1 MPDRDEP
8 STSAT
13 EPLPDPG
20 PSAAA
25 HARPLRRE
33 DLELDLL
40 RRNLAAT
47 EFAPFALTEAEVE
60 ASLRSVLAAPDRP
73 AEVWVFA
80 YGSLVWNPIVEY
92 EDRVVVTVHGY
103 HRRFCLWSRTHR
115 GTPDYPGLVLGLDRG
130 GRCTGVAYRLAAAN
144 AEQELRLLW
153 RREMLL
159 GSYSPRW
166 VFASHG
172 RRHFRA
178 LAFVINRDRPG
189 YAGHLAPEQVVERLI
204 HGRGHFGTGL
214 EYLRST
220 IDGLAAAGIRDP
232 NLLRLDALARQSLGD
247 EEARRTR
254 TELRL

>member
-1 MPDRDEP
+1 V
-8 STSAT
+8 
-13 EPLPDPG
+13 
-20 PSAAA
+20 
-25 HARPLRRE
+25 
-33 DLELDLL
+33 
-40 RRNLAAT
+40 
-47 EFAPFALTEAEVE
+47 LTEAEVE
-60 ASLRSVLAAPDRP
+60 ASLRSVLAAPERP

-80 YGSLVWNPIVEY
+80 YGSLVWNPIVEH

-103 HRRFCLWSRTHR
+103 HRSFCLWSRTHR
-115 GTPDYPGLVLGLDRG
+115 GTPGYPGLVLGLDRG
-130 GRCTGVAYRLAAAN
+130 GRCTGVAYRLAPAN

-166 VFASHG
+166 VFATHG
-172 RRHFRA
+172 RRQFRA

-189 YAGHLAPEQVVERLI
+189 YAGRLPPEQVVERLI

-232 NLLRLDALARQSLGD
+232 NLIRLEALARQTLGD
-247 EEARRTR
+247 DEAHTPRAD
-254 TELRL
+254 LQL